1 MDKIFKEDCEY
12 IAKNI
17 DIKKFNNSKILVLG
31 ANGFFATYIQA
42 VLSSIK

>member
-17 DIKKFNNSKILVLG
+17 DIKMVRNIEVYFTIIH
-31 ANGFFATYIQA
+31 Y
-42 VLSSIK
+42 